1 MVATNAFGMGIDK
14 PDVRLVVHFDLP
26 SSLEEYYQEAGRGGR
41 DGRESLAVIIASRSD
56 KGLLTRRINESFP
69 PKDFIAH
76 VYEMAGNFVNVPVG
90 EGYGMVYDFNF
101 SLFCDTFDLP
111 PVPTRNALLILTRA
125 GYLEYIDETTSRSR
139 IMVLMK
145 RDELYNQRLDNDEE
159 EVLQCI
165 LRRYTGLFA
174 DYVYISELTIAE
186 TLRMSSEQV
195 YKALLTLGRLHV
207 IHYIP
212 RKTTPYLIYPT
223 SREEPRYIVIPTD
236 VYERQRERMQQRID
250 AMKAFTFD
258 TDKCRA
264 NTLLRY
270 FGENPGQPCGK
281 CDVCRASRQR
291 TVANAPAL
299 SDSIRYQASHPGGI
313 AVTAL
318 VDNLGPHYGRDN
330 VTDTIRT
337 LLDRNILRLTDGKLA
352 TR

>member
-1 MVATNAFGMGIDK
+1 
-14 PDVRLVVHFDLP
+14 
-26 SSLEEYYQEAGRGGR
+26 
-41 DGRESLAVIIASRSD
+41 
-56 KGLLTRRINESFP
+56 
-69 PKDFIAH
+69 
-76 VYEMAGNFVNVPVG
+76 
-90 EGYGMVYDFNF
+90 MVYDFNF

-145 RDELYNQRLDNDEE
+145 RDELYNQHLDNDEE

-236 VYERQRERMQQRID
+236 VYERQRERMEQRID

-291 TVANAPAL
+291 TAANAPAL

-318 VDNLGPHYGRDN
+318 VDSLGPHYGHDN